1 MKRTRAAEFGW
12 SNQDNDDD
20 DEDFE
25 MNSELDDDDDDDT
38 ATETDEDSPLT
49 SRNRTKQNSEIITR
63 NSQPNHHQH
72 RHGESSSSSSQDF
85 IPPMSLTA
93 PPDCDSHTS
102 LGTTTAVKIIESEE
116 NPKQN
121 KLGNHHEH
129 HGNKRNQNR
138 IGRKLEQ
145 KVAELERMMKEDPN
159 AAKKLHICDVCK
171 MWFKKRAHLKEHL
184 RTHTKEKPFACT
196 IEVSIFFYCSGD
208 NSSKI
213 R

>member
-25 MNSELDDDDDDDT
+25 MNSELDDDDDDT

-72 RHGESSSSSSQDF
+72 RHGESSSSSQDF